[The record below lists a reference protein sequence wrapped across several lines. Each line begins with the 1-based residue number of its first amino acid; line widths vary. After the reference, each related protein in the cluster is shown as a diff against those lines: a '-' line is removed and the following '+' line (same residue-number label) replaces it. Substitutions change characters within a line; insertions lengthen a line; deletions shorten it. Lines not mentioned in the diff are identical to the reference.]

1 MILHMDLGKN
11 SYDILIKKG
20 CLHEIKDHI
29 DLQRN
34 VLIVSD
40 DGVPNIYIEAVQA
53 QCPNAFVHIVKQ
65 GEGAKSLS
73 VYQEISETLLEHKF
87 SRKDLI
93 IALGGG
99 VVGDL
104 AGFVAS
110 CYMRGIAFI
119 QVPTTTLSQIDSSI
133 GGKVAIN
140 LHEVKNIIGAF
151 YQPKMVFVDPETLC
165 TLSKR
170 HYINGLV
177 EALKAGLI
185 YDQELFHL
193 FEQEDIE
200 ANIETIITK
209 ALFVKKTVV
218 EQDEKEQNLRKI
230 LNFGHTVGHAIET
243 SYHLQEFYHGEC
255 VALGILPFIPDE
267 DIRNRV
273 RSIYQKLGL
282 RDHVLANIDQWM
294 DIMRNDK
301 KADKDTIDTI
311 WVPAIGHAEIK
322 SMTFDEI
329 RNLLENTL

>member
-1 MILHMDLGKN
+1 M
-11 SYDILIKKG
+11 
-20 CLHEIKDHI
+20 
-29 DLQRN
+29 
-34 VLIVSD
+34 
-40 DGVPNIYIEAVQA
+40 
-53 QCPNAFVHIVKQ
+53 
-65 GEGAKSLS
+65 
-73 VYQEISETLLEHKF
+73 
-87 SRKDLI
+87 
-93 IALGGG
+93 
-99 VVGDL
+99 
-104 AGFVAS
+104 
-110 CYMRGIAFI
+110 
-119 QVPTTTLSQIDSSI
+119 
-133 GGKVAIN
+133 
-140 LHEVKNIIGAF
+140 
-151 YQPKMVFVDPETLC
+151 
-165 TLSKR
+165 
-170 HYINGLV
+170 
-177 EALKAGLI
+177 
-185 YDQELFHL
+185 FHL

-282 RDHVLANIDQWM
+282 RDHVPANIDQWM